1 MKSDRWISLSRR
13 VYARLL
19 YLYPNEHRL
28 EYGASMLQ
36 LFTDQL
42 RSAYRDEGGR
52 GVFSLWLRTLLDL
65 GVSALKEQF
74 SSPHLTA
81 GLLEAVPNAPLPWKG
96 VALVLVPGLVFFIAQ
111 TVQLSGQDLFF
122 LMVYRAGYFLI
133 IPVLLVWA
141 WTRKFPVWGLVP
153 LGLFFRTAWD
163 LGYRVFNNLQI
174 ASYSYNPVLQWMLNT
189 EKDHPNIVRI
199 VVMAGLAA
207 IIFLLVAI
215 IARRQRV
222 QRSTWIWLGAY
233 VFLCACYLAADF
245 WIYNYPGSV
254 IVDLKMY
261 LISIAPSIIFEN
273 IGLLL
278 LILIGI
284 FFARR
289 HGRLAMLLV
298 MGYLLPTVLYGRFA
312 NFWNSLP
319 DNVVN
324 TYLLLISITVLV
336 YRFII
341 ALAAP
346 LWVVRSASDQSQR
359 KASLIALLVVVGIQA
374 AMNIGVGVFMWMFYQ
389 YTGWG
394 WLEWYNTIAAE
405 LIAAAGIGVALS
417 LYGNA
422 APTEIASMPAVTA
435 TETNKADANY

>member
-1 MKSDRWISLSRR
+1 
-13 VYARLL
+13 
-19 YLYPNEHRL
+19 
-28 EYGASMLQ
+28 
-36 LFTDQL
+36 
-42 RSAYRDEGGR
+42 
-52 GVFSLWLRTLLDL
+52 
-65 GVSALKEQF
+65 
-74 SSPHLTA
+74 
-81 GLLEAVPNAPLPWKG
+81 
-96 VALVLVPGLVFFIAQ
+96 
-111 TVQLSGQDLFF
+111 
-122 LMVYRAGYFLI
+122 
-133 IPVLLVWA
+133 
-141 WTRKFPVWGLVP
+141 
-153 LGLFFRTAWD
+153 
-163 LGYRVFNNLQI
+163 
-174 ASYSYNPVLQWMLNT
+174 VLQWMLNT